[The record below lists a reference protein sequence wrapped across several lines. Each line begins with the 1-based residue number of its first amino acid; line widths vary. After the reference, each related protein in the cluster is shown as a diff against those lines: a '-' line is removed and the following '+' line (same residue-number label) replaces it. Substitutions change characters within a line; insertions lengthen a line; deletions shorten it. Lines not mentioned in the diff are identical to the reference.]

1 MEYSN
6 CKRMEDHMYVTE
18 LLHNAITKWYE
29 VRSEIVKISKIPD
42 KVYNRPL
49 EIRDENKEKELD
61 LLCKDFKQL
70 NEEALK
76 YVNHQ
81 IIKMVETYSEINCLR
96 QELVNLQTELVDQ
109 FNRTVKV

>member
-1 MEYSN
+1 
-6 CKRMEDHMYVTE
+6 MEDLLYDTE
-18 LLHNAITKWYE
+18 LFHDALTKWYI
-29 VRSEIVKISKIPD
+29 VRSKIVEIVKMPHQVFRKPPD
-42 KVYNRPL
+42 PK
-49 EIRDENKEKELD
+49 DENKEKELD
-61 LLCKDFKQL
+61 LLCEDFKQL

-109 FNRTVKV
+109 FNRKVKM